1 MFRRHDAIARGTGDT
16 VISIGLFRSVMTRT
30 SILAFTAF
38 NGLGF
43 LNFVI
48 LNFLP
53 KGLVSL

>member
-1 MFRRHDAIARGTGDT
+1 MFQRRDAIARGTGDA

-43 LNFVI
+43 LDFLISNF
-48 LNFLP
+48 
-53 KGLVSL
+53 